1 MRKKGG
7 SYQAPGNFGGF
18 SIIEAGGLL
27 KINRF
32 QFADTAP
39 VKSFLFFWDRGPRP
53 LAFVFLVFGT
63 GTTP

>member
-1 MRKKGG
+1 MNMRKKGG

-32 QFADTAP
+32 QFAEP
-39 VKSFLFFWDRGPRP
+39 G
-53 LAFVFLVFGT
+53 
-63 GTTP
+63 